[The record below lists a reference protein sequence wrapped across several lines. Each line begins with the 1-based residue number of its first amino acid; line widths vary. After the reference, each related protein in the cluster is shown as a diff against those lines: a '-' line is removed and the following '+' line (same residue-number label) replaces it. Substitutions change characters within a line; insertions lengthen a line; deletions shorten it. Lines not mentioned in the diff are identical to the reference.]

1 MSEIPTEK
9 TVPQLEKELR
19 EARAQISYLEWRERI
34 LRRQFAFY
42 VEHGKQPWEKDAEL
56 PKL

>member
-1 MSEIPTEK
+1 MHEVTEK
-9 TVPQLEKELR
+9 TVQQLEKELR
-19 EARAQISYLEWRERI
+19 EAKAQISYLEWRERI

-42 VEHGKQPWEKDAEL
+42 VEHGKQPWEADKEL